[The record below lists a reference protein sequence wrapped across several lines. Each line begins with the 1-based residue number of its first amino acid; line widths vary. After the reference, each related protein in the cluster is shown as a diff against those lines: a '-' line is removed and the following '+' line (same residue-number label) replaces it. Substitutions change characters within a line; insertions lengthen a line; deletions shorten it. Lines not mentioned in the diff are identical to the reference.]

1 VSENPKTLR
10 IRNPAASLR
19 ARQALGRVRGSRL
32 VSNGKLLHNPW
43 MGPSQWLG
51 PPVDGSRFRQSRNRR
66 GFFGLQHWIWRAATR
81 GLDVNEGWGQT
92 PSVRAVMEEAKARH
106 AIHHALASP
115 FRFRYPLGS
124 LVCYSF
130 LLYPRPP
137 VLPFTSCPS
146 LALLFFLLDAS
157 L

>member
-43 MGPSQWLG
+43 MGPSQWPG

-66 GFFGLQHWIWRAATR
+66 GFFGLQHWIWRVATR
-81 GLDVNEGWGQT
+81 GLDVNERWGQT

-106 AIHHALASP
+106 VIHQRAGISI
-115 FRFRYPLGS
+115 
-124 LVCYSF
+124 SF
-130 LLYPRPP
+130 QIPAGFPG
-137 VLPFTSCPS
+137 
-146 LALLFFLLDAS
+146 LLFLPPLSRAPCSSFHIMPFFGSSLLFA
-157 L
+157 